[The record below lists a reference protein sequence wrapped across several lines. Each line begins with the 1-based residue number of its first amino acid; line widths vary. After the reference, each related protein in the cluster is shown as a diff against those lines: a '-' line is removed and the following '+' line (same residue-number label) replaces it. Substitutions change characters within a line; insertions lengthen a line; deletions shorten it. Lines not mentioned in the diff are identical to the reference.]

1 MMKKKYIKYAVMAA
15 AVSCC
20 LLFQDKSTS
29 SANVDKDIEESAIY
43 SANETGTNVPQ
54 AYKEVA
60 GNDETVNGY
69 PEVKYKYEVDD
80 NGDITV
86 FPFLQYAYINEDG
99 GIEWSEP
106 VKDIDKAKEYFNE
119 EMISIISDGGKHKV
133 DTSMLEE

>member
-1 MMKKKYIKYAVMAA
+1 MKKKYIKYAVMAA
-15 AVSCC
+15 AVFCC
-20 LLFQDKSTS
+20 LLLQYKGTS
-29 SANVDKDIEESAIY
+29 SANVGKDVEEDVIY
-43 SANETGTNVPQ
+43 SVNETGTNVSQ

-106 VKDIDKAKEYFNE
+106 VKDAGKVREYFDE
-119 EMISIISDGGKHKV
+119 EMIAIMSDGGKHKV

>member
-1 MMKKKYIKYAVMAA
+1 MAA
-15 AVSCC
+15 AVFCC
-20 LLFQDKSTS
+20 LLLQYKGTS
-29 SANVDKDIEESAIY
+29 SANVGKDVEEDVIY
-43 SANETGTNVPQ
+43 SVNETGTNVSQ

-106 VKDIDKAKEYFNE
+106 VKDAGKVREYFDE
-119 EMISIISDGGKHKV
+119 EMIAIMSDGGKHKV

>member
-1 MMKKKYIKYAVMAA
+1 MKKKYIKYAVMAA
-15 AVSCC
+15 AVFCC
-20 LLFQDKSTS
+20 LLLQYKGTS
-29 SANVDKDIEESAIY
+29 SANVGKDVEEDVIY
-43 SANETGTNVPQ
+43 SVNETGTNVSQ

-106 VKDIDKAKEYFNE
+106 VKDAGKIREYFDE
-119 EMISIISDGGKHKV
+119 EMIAIMSDGGKHKV

>member
-1 MMKKKYIKYAVMAA
+1 M
-15 AVSCC
+15 
-20 LLFQDKSTS
+20 
-29 SANVDKDIEESAIY
+29 
-43 SANETGTNVPQ
+43 PQ

-60 GNDETVNGY
+60 GNDKTVNGY

-106 VKDIDKAKEYFNE
+106 VKDAGKVREYFDE
-119 EMISIISDGGKHKV
+119 EMIAIMSDGGKHKV

>member
-15 AVSCC
+15 AVFCC
-20 LLFQDKSTS
+20 LLLQYKGTS
-29 SANVDKDIEESAIY
+29 SANVGKDVEEDVIY
-43 SANETGTNVPQ
+43 SVNETGTNVSQ

-106 VKDIDKAKEYFNE
+106 VKDAGKVREYFDE
-119 EMISIISDGGKHKV
+119 EMIAIMSDGGKHKV